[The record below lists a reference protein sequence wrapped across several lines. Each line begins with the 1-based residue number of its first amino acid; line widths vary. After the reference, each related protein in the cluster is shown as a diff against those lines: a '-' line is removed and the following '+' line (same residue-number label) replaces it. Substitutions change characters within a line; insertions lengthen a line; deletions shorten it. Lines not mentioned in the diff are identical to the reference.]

1 MEINEF
7 NEKNEFN
14 NNDNNTNKKL
24 EFLYEKYQ
32 LLEKENKKNNERII
46 KNEVNIKN
54 LSNLLKFIRKEYKEE
69 IQDLK
74 KYILQLFQKFQELFK
89 NNQIDKESDNNE
101 IIINDKNEDLKIII
115 SIYEEMDKMFDK
127 KLAKFEEEFFLI
139 RKKQKKKKDDKKEE
153 KKEDKNLV
161 KKENKKEEKKWE
173 KDKEKKILE
182 KLENRLENI
191 FFDQNKIID
200 INDMNELKKIYSAI
214 IIKGGQPLKIINEKC
229 EKYVTNNFDEQDEEI
244 KDRIV
249 FKKVEILSVFQDFS
263 IIKNIEEENINEY
276 IKKFREKYGITEK
289 DYNDKD
295 LTKLINKK
303 HHDDKNIL
311 TEILK
316 KLKYLK

>member
-1 MEINEF
+1 MEI
-7 NEKNEFN
+7 NEFN

-32 LLEKENKKNNERII
+32 LLEKENKKNKERIK

-54 LSNLLKFIRKEYKEE
+54 LNNLLKFVRKEYKEE

-74 KYILQLFQKFQELFK
+74 KNILQLFQKLKELLT
-89 NNQIDKESDNNE
+89 NNQNEKENNE
-101 IIINDKNEDLKIII
+101 IIMNDKNENLKIII

-153 KKEDKNLV
+153 KKEDKNVV

-263 IIKNIEEENINEY
+263 IIKNIEEKDINEY

-303 HHDDKNIL
+303 NHDDKIIL